1 MTLDGSHRTKRA
13 ASLPILGV
21 VTGAVLLGLMS
32 STATADPAED
42 AVAKLNDLSRQAEQA
57 AEAMHSAQLD
67 LNQKLDVQAAAD
79 RQLTQSQADV
89 SVAQTQ
95 LGSFQTSVD
104 RVAAARKLE
113 GAHSRIISYV
123 MTLRGP
129 EPVGAQ
135 HHPIDRAHYVE
146 KQIRPV
152 AEQVLDALSLDFDTV
167 VQAPGR
173 QLSLL

>member
-79 RQLTQSQADV
+79 RRIDLDRMADTGPAGRERRRRRDV
-89 SVAQTQ
+89 WRGV
-95 LGSFQTSVD
+95 GGG
-104 RVAAARKLE
+104 VAAAAPATAAAVVVAAAAPDAARP
-113 GAHSRIISYV
+113 SR
-123 MTLRGP
+123 
-129 EPVGAQ
+129 
-135 HHPIDRAHYVE
+135 
-146 KQIRPV
+146 
-152 AEQVLDALSLDFDTV
+152 
-167 VQAPGR
+167 
-173 QLSLL
+173 